1 MTTAF
6 HAPAG
11 ATDLPLED
19 IPEVLTQGGDWDD
32 VLHEIEAITSE
43 RIVVNLGPVHPAT
56 HGVLRLI
63 LELDGEKVRETRV
76 DTGYLHTG
84 IEKNMEYRTWAQGVA
99 YCTRMDYVA
108 PFFQEAAYC
117 LGVEKL
123 LGIEEDIPERAS
135 LIRILM
141 MELCRIASHL
151 VAIGSTGNEM
161 GATTI
166 MTIGFRGR
174 EEILRIFERITGLR
188 MNHEYIRPGG
198 VVQDIGEGTTD
209 YIRDRLRRCRKDIG
223 ELQDILVENPIF
235 KKRLCDVAVMP
246 LSGLMA
252 LGSTGP
258 GVRAAG
264 RAPGPAAR
272 ASPTAATRTSSSISP
287 PATSPTSTTAR
298 WFASTS
304 AMSRC
309 ASSGRCSTSSTSAR
323 ARPPWSPIPK
333 SPGLRAWLS
342 PRTARATRSSTSA
355 RLWGSPWSPS
365 STTSSSSRRAST
377 CPPARS
383 TRPSSTRRAS
393 WASHLS
399 PHGGTRPFRAHFRD
413 PSFANLQALA
423 MMTEGGQLADVVVA
437 LAAIDPVLGGVDR

>member
-11 ATDLPLED
+11 ATDLPIED

-84 IEKNMEYRTWAQGVA
+84 IEKNMEYRTWTQGVA

-135 LIRILM
+135 LIRILV

-166 MTIGFRGR
+166 MTIGFRAR

-264 RAPGPAAR
+264 LPLDLRKSQPYCGYE
-272 ASPTAATRTSSSISP
+272 TSNSTFP
-287 PATSPTSTTAR
+287 PATSLTSTTAR
-298 WFASTS
+298 WSASTS
-304 AMSRC
+304 ATSRC
-309 ASSGRCSTSSTSAR
+309 ASSGRCSTSSPVRGRATMVADPEIAWPARLAVATDGQGNSFEHVRRDYGGVHGVPHPPLQARHGGLPR
-323 ARPPWSPIPK
+323 ARR
-333 SPGLRAWLS
+333 PGL
-342 PRTARATRSSTSA
+342 PD
-355 RLWGSPWSPS
+355 
-365 STTSSSSRRAST
+365 RRAREGHPGR
-377 CPPARS
+377 PPRLRRRHAPVPRALP
-383 TRPSSTRRAS
+383 RPLLRQPASAGHDDRGRPAGRR
-393 WASHLS
+393 
-399 PHGGTRPFRAHFRD
+399 GRRPG
-413 PSFANLQALA
+413 P
-423 MMTEGGQLADVVVA
+423 
-437 LAAIDPVLGGVDR
+437 AIDPVLRRR

>member
-11 ATDLPLED
+11 ATDLPIED

-32 VLHEIEAITSE
+32 VLHEIEAIPSE
-43 RIVVNLGPVHPAT
+43 RIVVNLGPVPPAT
-56 HGVLRLI
+56 H
-63 LELDGEKVRETRV
+63 
-76 DTGYLHTG
+76 
-84 IEKNMEYRTWAQGVA
+84 EYRTWTQGVA

-166 MTIGFRGR
+166 MTIGFRAR
-174 EEILRIFERITGLR
+174 EEILRIFERISGLR

-209 YIRDRLRRCRKDIG
+209 YIRDRLRRARKDIG

-252 LGSTGP
+252 LGTTGP

-264 RAPGPAAR
+264 LPLDLRKSQPYCGYENFEFDIPTRDKSDVYNRTMGRFDECYESMCEGAPTMVADPE
-272 ASPTAATRTSSSISP
+272 I
-287 PATSPTSTTAR
+287 
-298 WFASTS
+298 
-304 AMSRC
+304 
-309 ASSGRCSTSSTSAR
+309 
-323 ARPPWSPIPK
+323 
-333 SPGLRAWLS
+333 AW
-342 PRTARATRSSTSA
+342 PA
-355 RLWGSPWSPS
+355 RLAVGTDGQGNSAEHVREIMGESMES
-365 STTSSSSRRAST
+365 LIHHFKLVTEGFHV
-377 CPPARS
+377 PAGQVYQ
-383 TRPSSTRRAS
+383 TVEHAKGILGV
-393 WASHLS
+393 HLVS
-399 PHGGTRPFRAHFRD
+399 DGGTRPFRAHFRD